1 MLTGM
6 GRIKHLDRTVSIA
19 AGGLTKRFGAFTAV
33 RDLSLTIGRGE
44 IYGFLGLNGA
54 GKTATIRMLLGMIK
68 PSAGGVSLFGKMVR
82 PGQKSIWEQVGYMV
96 ETPHAYPDLTVRQNL
111 EVFRHLRQLSDTG
124 AVDKIIDKMGLAKD
138 ANRRTRTLSLGNAQ
152 RLGLAKA
159 LIHEPSLLIL
169 DEPANGLDPAGIV
182 EIRNLLRDLAENK
195 GVTIFMSSHILS
207 EVTKLATRIGIV
219 HQGRLV
225 KEFEAGE
232 LAEEEE
238 PRLMVDVRDAASA
251 LPALQ
256 QAGVSARAVGKNS
269 LMITDKKTLQRPDE
283 VAAILVRAGCPPT
296 RLVIEQG
303 DLESYFL
310 RLVGLKEENKR

>member
-1 MLTGM
+1 MNS
-6 GRIKHLDRTVSIA
+6 TVSIA
-19 AGGLTKRFGAFTAV
+19 ASGLTKRFGAFTAV

-54 GKTATIRMLLGMIK
+54 GKTTTIRMLLGMIK
-68 PSAGGVSLFGKMVR
+68 PSAGGVSIFGSKVQ

-111 EVFRHLRQLSDTG
+111 EVFRHLRQLNGTG
-124 AVDKIIDKMGLAKD
+124 AVDKIIDKMGLTKD

-159 LIHEPSLLIL
+159 LIHQPSLLIL

-182 EIRNLLRDLAENK
+182 EIRNLLRDLAENQ

-207 EVTKLATRIGIV
+207 EVTKLATRIGVV

-232 LAEEEE
+232 LAAEEQ
-238 PRLMVDVRDAASA
+238 PRLMVDVRDIASA
-251 LPALQ
+251 LSVLQ
-256 QAGVSARAVGKNS
+256 RAGVSVRPVGKSS
-269 LMITDKKTLQRPDE
+269 LMITDKKALQRPDE
-283 VAAILVRAGCPPT
+283 LASILVRAGCPPT
-296 RLVIEQG
+296 RLVIERG

-310 RLVGLKEENKR
+310 RLVGLQEENKR